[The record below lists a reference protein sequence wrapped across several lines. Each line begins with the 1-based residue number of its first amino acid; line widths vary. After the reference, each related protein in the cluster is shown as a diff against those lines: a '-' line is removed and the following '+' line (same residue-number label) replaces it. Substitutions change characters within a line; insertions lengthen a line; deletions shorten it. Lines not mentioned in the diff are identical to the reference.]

1 MSKSLKSKKERILL
15 AGEKA
20 VDELIKV
27 LEQSIIIH
35 GEDADLAADKM
46 KNAAAAKRLAF
57 EDALVITERI
67 EKERDLIDEIEMP
80 EVKLGNKGFAEGR
93 AHIKK

>member
-1 MSKSLKSKKERILL
+1 MSKGLKSTKERILK

-27 LEQSIIIH
+27 LEQSIILH

-57 EDALVITERI
+57 EDALAITERI
-67 EKERDLIDEIEMP
+67 EKERDTIDEIEIP
-80 EVKLGNKGFAEGR
+80 EVKLGTKGFAEGR
-93 AHIKK
+93 AYKK